1 MVFFLQKFPDLPE
14 GLTPPQEN
22 PTSDPRPSDLNN
34 RQGSVRPPPPGF
46 KFVDL
51 RKQQLPNILP
61 QFRPNA
67 KMGSGPPPF
76 KDRMNSY
83 PGSFPNRMLPPQ
95 YGAQRRTPP
104 GHRYPANQPQQEANR
119 RVYRGPPNGQNQYV
133 DNRQTFFR
141 RPQLMPTSVKPHNPP
156 QHPPS
161 PPFQGST
168 HSFPGKLMQP
178 YKGADRFPVERNSKH
193 SLSSVDS
200 YPPEANLGSDRLA
213 AFEEEDI
220 MVNDPPKPT
229 TISKRNDE
237 PELEPVVTLQML
249 KTKKLIPGDN
259 SEATSKEPPK
269 FDYEVIGKYF
279 NEVKIHNL

>member
-1 MVFFLQKFPDLPE
+1 M
-14 GLTPPQEN
+14 
-22 PTSDPRPSDLNN
+22 NN

-67 KMGSGPPPF
+67 KIGSGPPPF

-83 PGSFPNRMLPPQ
+83 LGSFPNRMLPPQ
-95 YGAQRRTPP
+95 YGGAQRRTPIV
-104 GHRYPANQPQQEANR
+104 HRYTPNQPHQEANR
-119 RVYRGPPNGQNQYV
+119 RIYRGPVNGQNQYV
-133 DNRQTFFR
+133 DNRQHFYR
-141 RPQLMPTSVKPHNPP
+141 RPQLMPTSVKPQQPP
-156 QHPPS
+156 QHPQS
-161 PPFQGST
+161 PTFQGAS
-168 HSFPGKLMQP
+168 HSFPGKVIQP
-178 YKGADRFPVERNSKH
+178 FKSVDRFPSERNSKH
-193 SLSSVDS
+193 SITPADNF
-200 YPPEANLGSDRLA
+200 PPETNLGPDRLA

-229 TISKRNDE
+229 TITKKSDE

-259 SEATSKEPPK
+259 MEANKEPPK
-269 FDYEVIGKYF
+269 FDYEVIGKF
-279 NEVKIHNL
+279 LI